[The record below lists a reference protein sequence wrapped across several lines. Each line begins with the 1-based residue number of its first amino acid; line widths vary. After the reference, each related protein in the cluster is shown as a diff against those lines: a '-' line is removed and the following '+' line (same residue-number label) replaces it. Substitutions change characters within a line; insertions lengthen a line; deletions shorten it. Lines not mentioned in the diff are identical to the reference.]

1 MEANMK
7 TRVISLLCF
16 TLSTIAWSP
25 ASAEVYWDAIYYY
38 YYPYEHQPYGAYLGY
53 APIVSYAYQTPRK
66 SPQRR
71 AAQQRARA
79 VQQQNS
85 AIACDAYASNYARNA
100 SAQGDILAGG
110 AFGSLAGLGIGALFA
125 ASGVGAA
132 IGATAGII
140 GGGAVRNQREQQIY
154 AAAYQDCMIGLAP

>member
-1 MEANMK
+1 MIA
-7 TRVISLLCF
+7 LLCVAMAV
-16 TLSTIAWSP
+16 L
-25 ASAEVYWDAIYYY
+25 ASSSARAEVYWDTIYYY
-38 YYPYEHQPYGAYLGY
+38 YYPYGHAPYGYVSSYGY
-53 APIVSYAYQTPRK
+53 PTVTYYAYQAPRR
-66 SPQRR
+66 SNHRR
-71 AAQQRARA
+71 VAQQQARV

-85 AIACDAYASNYARNA
+85 AVACDAYAGNYAREA

-110 AFGSLAGLGIGALFA
+110 AIGSLAGLGIGALFA

-154 AAAYQDCMIGLAP
+154 AAAYQDCMLGIAR